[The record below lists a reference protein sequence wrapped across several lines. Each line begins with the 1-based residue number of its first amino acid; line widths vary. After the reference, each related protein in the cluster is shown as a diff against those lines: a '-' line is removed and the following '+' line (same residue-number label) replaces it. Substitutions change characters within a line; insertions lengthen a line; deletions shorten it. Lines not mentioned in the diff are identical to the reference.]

1 MKKLISIFLTL
12 SLLFTST
19 QPILSIDYSQNEDYW
34 YDVCNGKISQDML
47 SKCQGFTNYLK
58 NKAASME
65 ENLGSL
71 DEKIQAI
78 KGDIDKLVALATD
91 IQKDIDV
98 KDSEISELERQITK
112 LEKNIKALEEEIK
125 IKEEDIQT
133 RDAQI
138 KERMVQTQTFN
149 QSHGYVEFIMGA
161 SDFVDLLRRLSVMN
175 QITEYE
181 QNQIELLNED
191 IELLEHDKEEV
202 EIQKESIEAQK
213 DIVKNAKKEL
223 EEYKARQ
230 MKLIA
235 EYKKKE
241 EDLMDTYMRSQA
253 SINSIKNN
261 MPSYSVGSNET
272 ISSSG
277 FGRVCTGY
285 ISAGTWYYPA
295 SFGGGRHSGMDIAGP
310 SGAPVKSPINGIVTI
325 AQNITSAGG
334 LGVSPYTGNNVMII
348 GSVNGKTYAIHL
360 LHLQYNSI
368 RVKVGQVVSQGDV
381 VAARGSTGNSSG
393 PHVHIDLYNL
403 GSMSVESAYNY
414 VRNTGTYTFGMPYKA
429 EGWECSNK
437 APVCKERPEEFI
449 PV

>member
-1 MKKLISIFLTL
+1 MRKGICFLLTL
-12 SLLFTST
+12 SLLLVSSLPVLST
-19 QPILSIDYSQNEDYW
+19 DYSQNEDYW

-47 SKCQGFTNYLK
+47 SKCQGFTEYLK
-58 NKAASME
+58 QKAASME
-65 ENLGSL
+65 ANLDNIDAKI
-71 DEKIQAI
+71 DEIR
-78 KGDIDKLVALATD
+78 GDIDKLVALAAQ
-91 IQKDIDV
+91 IQEDIDV
-98 KDSEISELERQITK
+98 KDSEIKELEKQIDK
-112 LEKNIKALEEEIK
+112 LENNIKQLEIEIQT
-125 IKEEDIQT
+125 KEEDIET

-149 QSHGYVEFIMGA
+149 QSNGYIDFIMGA
-161 SDFVDLLRRLSVMN
+161 RDFVDLIRRLSVMN

-191 IELLEHDKEEV
+191 IKQLEHDKEEI
-202 EIQKESIEAQK
+202 EIQKESVEAQK
-213 DIVKNAKKEL
+213 DVVKKAKQEL
-223 EEYKARQ
+223 EEYKSRQ
-230 MKLIA
+230 TKLIA
-235 EYKKKE
+235 EYKQKE

-253 SINSIKNN
+253 SIESIKNN
-261 MPSYSVGSNET
+261 MPSYSVGSNQSV
-272 ISSSG
+272 SSSG

-310 SGAPVKSPINGIVTI
+310 IGTPVTSPINGIVTI

-348 GSVNGKTYAIHL
+348 GSVNGTTYAIHM

-368 RVKVGQVVSQGDV
+368 KVKVGQVVNQGDV
-381 VAARGSTGNSSG
+381 IAARGSTGNSSG

-437 APVCKERPEEFI
+437 SPVCKERPEEFI